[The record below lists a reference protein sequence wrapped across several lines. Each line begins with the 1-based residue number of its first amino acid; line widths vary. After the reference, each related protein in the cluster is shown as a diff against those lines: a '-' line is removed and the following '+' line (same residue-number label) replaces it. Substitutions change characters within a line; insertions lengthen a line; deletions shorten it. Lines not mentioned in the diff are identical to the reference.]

1 MEVYWILITVM
12 ILPVAY
18 LAFKHFRSAR
28 KPGKPQAI
36 PFPFPILQGRDQL
49 NAYGEPRAFRPV
61 DSAMAPRNK
70 AFDWPQA

>member
-1 MEVYWILITVM
+1 LTTILLTL
-12 ILPVAY
+12 ILAPIAY
-18 LAFKHFRSAR
+18 LAVKHFWASR
-28 KPGKPQAI
+28 KPTKRQAI

-70 AFDWPQA
+70 AFDWPQP